1 MQLGTAARQH
11 HAVAEDVAGQLR
23 RGLFQ
28 HLMGRRA
35 DLLAQHHDRLIQVA
49 GGDVHP
55 DGQAGQQAAALDL
68 HRLVEVGLLGAA
80 GHILFQLLSGALTD
94 GDAELVA
101 HMLQDLVVVV
111 VARHA
116 DAGGLDLA
124 AQAQHCDVRGA
135 AADVDDHPAVGLGD
149 VDAGAESCGDG
160 LINEVDLTR
169 TGCHDRLDHGV
180 ALDAGDGRRHTD
192 RHAGLDHVGAVH
204 LIDEPADELAGH
216 GVVADDAVLQ
226 REDRGNIVRGAAHHG
241 QRLIA
246 DLQHRV
252 LAGIH
257 RHHAGL
263 IEHHAGALL
272 RDDDGRGTKVD
283 TDIILCHNTKILS
296 LLSLFLSEC
305 RAPRPGNQTHYSI
318 T

>member
-1 MQLGTAARQH
+1 MEKYPLAPLLKVREYREDAAKNALSAAERAVVEAQEAVERCRGELERYKVWRQEEVERRYD
-11 HAVAEDVAGQLR
+11 AIMGKGLSLKELDVFKAG
-23 RGLFQ
+23 
-28 HLMGRRA
+28 
-35 DLLAQHHDRLIQVA
+35 
-49 GGDVHP
+49 
-55 DGQAGQQAAALDL
+55 
-68 HRLVEVGLLGAA
+68 LGALA
-80 GHILFQLLSGALTD
+80 D
-94 GDAELVA
+94 GDAVLVA
-101 HMLQDLVVVV
+101 HMLEDLLIVV
-111 VARHA
+111 VAGHPH
-116 DAGGLDLA
+116 AGGLDLA
-124 AQAQHCDVRGA
+124 AQAQHRNVRGA

-149 VDAGAESCGDG
+149 VDAGAEGCSDG

-169 TGCHDRLDHGV
+169 TGGHDRLDHGV

-241 QRLIA
+241 QRLVA

-305 RAPRPGNQTHYSI
+305 RSPRPGNQTHYSI